1 MAPRKRWLATS
12 AVLAVAVYALLWTG
26 YAQQW
31 EWLSTLDSTALRVFH
46 LRGQARPDWV
56 WTWDVFSTV
65 LGPGAFRLFTVV
77 LIIMALVRRRVRIAV
92 FLLVTVL
99 LAGLVTEAAKA
110 AADRP
115 RPDTA
120 FVSALGTA
128 FPSGHAL
135 GVLVAVLALLTVGLP
150 VIRSALRG
158 WLIALGAVVVIAIG
172 IGRVVLN
179 VHHPTD
185 VLAGWALGYAY
196 FVFCLLTVPPSSPLT
211 QADETPAAPDTA
223 R

>member
-1 MAPRKRWLATS
+1 MAPHKRWLAAS

-26 YAQQW
+26 YALQW
-31 EWLSTLDSTALRVFH
+31 NWLTALDSTALR
-46 LRGQARPDWV
+46 LSYPRGDAPPAWV
-56 WTWDVFSTV
+56 QTWDVFCTV

-77 LIIMALVRRRVRIAV
+77 PIIVALVRRNVRIAM
-92 FLLVTVL
+92 FLIISVE

-120 FVSALGTA
+120 FVSSLGTA

-150 VIRSALRG
+150 ATRASLRR
-158 WLIALGAVVVIAIG
+158 WLIALGALVVVAIG

-196 FVFCLLTVPPSSPLT
+196 FVFCLLFVPPSNPLT
-211 QADETPAAPDTA
+211 EADETPAVPGTA